1 MSSKFQVPSSKV
13 KLCIALDNPSIEEN
27 LKLAKKLQE
36 YANDIWLKIGF
47 RSYIRDGNE
56 FIKELKLMGYNLF
69 LDLKLYDIP
78 NTMADGAE
86 EIANLNVDMFNVHAS
101 AGSIALKTVMARL
114 QKFKKRPIVIAVTAL
129 TSFSNEEFKKIY
141 GESIEN
147 KAKEFAKLSF
157 NAGLDGV
164 VCSAFESK
172 MIKEITSSSFITL
185 TPGIRPFG
193 EDAGDQAR
201 VADLELAKKEN
212 VDFIVVGR
220 PIYKD
225 KNPKSKV
232 EKILNKIKEI

>member
-1 MSSKFQVPSSKV
+1 MDNKM
-13 KLCIALDNPSIEEN
+13 KLCIALDNPSKEEN

-101 AGSIALKTVMARL
+101 AGSKALKTVMARL

-157 NAGLDGV
+157 EAGLDGV

-172 MIKEITSSSFITL
+172 MIKEITNNSFITL